1 MKRSLL
7 FSRWSFFIMIPLLL
21 LQNQSL
27 AHDDLMKVYDES
39 KEKSDSLFHAEFPYQ
54 QFATKEYIGDIKGL
68 NKQFEILTKK
78 DRQPD
83 VILKGIFDAYVKNT
97 EQDSFSY
104 DRILGD
110 IALSEIYL
118 KSNTFLNDTS
128 FVFRQFGGKL
138 MDVISQQVKTALSSG
153 EINKDDFGFKYIKK
167 RLDENQ
173 YKIDVEMANWEK
185 GLMHADNSNYK
196 YLLNRVWG
204 DYPKFCILGLVLGLI
219 TLVGFYRVLILF
231 KGLLKKR

>member
-1 MKRSLL
+1 
-7 FSRWSFFIMIPLLL
+7 
-21 LQNQSL
+21 
-27 AHDDLMKVYDES
+27 MKVYDEG
-39 KEKSDSLFHAEFPYQ
+39 KEKSDSLFQVEFPYQ
-54 QFATKEYIGDIKGL
+54 QFATKEYIGDVKGL
-68 NKQFEILTKK
+68 NQQFEILIKK

-104 DRILGD
+104 ERILED

-138 MDVISQQVKTALSSG
+138 MDVISQQVKGALSSG
-153 EINKDDFGFKYIKK
+153 EISKEDFGFKYIKK

-173 YKIDVEMANWEK
+173 YKIDVEMPNWEK
-185 GLMHADNSNYK
+185 GLMHAENSNYT
-196 YLLNRVWG
+196 YLIDRVWG
-204 DYPKFCILGLVLGLI
+204 DYPIFCILGLVLGVI
-219 TLVGFYRVLILF
+219 TLIGFYTVLTFFI
-231 KGLLKKR
+231 GLLKKR